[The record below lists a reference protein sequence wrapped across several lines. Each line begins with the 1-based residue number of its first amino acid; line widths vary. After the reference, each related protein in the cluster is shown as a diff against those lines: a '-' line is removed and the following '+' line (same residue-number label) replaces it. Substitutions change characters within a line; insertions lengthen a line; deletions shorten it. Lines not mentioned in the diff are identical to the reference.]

1 MKDNCKKKF
10 KDKKI
15 IKDNIIKNHE
25 KIIGWPYKTLNKNQT
40 RQIQILKNK
49 KKLF

>member
-1 MKDNCKKKF
+1 MKL
-10 KDKKI
+10 
-15 IKDNIIKNHE
+15 

-49 KKLF
+49 KKIILTSNNYISWNKKN